1 MYTWTEINE
10 YIEELLNE
18 WKDYLDKE
26 TINFI
31 CHYLKHDELEMAFEA
46 LFIEIIELKK
56 DSFLNSKKAKDVAL
70 ILKLDKESI
79 FDMDF
84 WKKFEFF
91 LETGN

>member
-1 MYTWTEINE
+1 MYTWTEIYE

-31 CHYLKHDELEMAFEA
+31 RHYLKHDELEMAFEA
-46 LFIEIIELKK
+46 LFIEIIKLKK
-56 DSFLNSKKAKDVAL
+56 DSFLNSNKAKDVAL

-84 WKKFEFF
+84 WKKFELF